1 VGLARRTQKET
12 KKINIMEQ
20 KTKVL
25 LWVGGGAIAIVGGYL
40 LYDKFKHDSKKN
52 LGDDI
57 DNLIASGGA
66 LPAPSSSLT
75 TSKPSGGSKPKK
87 TAVAYNVFPLK
98 YGSKGTT
105 VRDLQ
110 TALNKHYG
118 TKIDVDGDWG
128 DQTRDALKAK
138 GLPTTIDV
146 QALAKIT
153 AGTYGKKADSGS
165 NKKDEKKDDKK
176 PSVSHAQIALD
187 LERALEINDI
197 NGTIRALSKIKGIMN
212 YIKVNEKFKNRNVG
226 NYNKA
231 TIPTALNRVFPE
243 DPERKRYRSQLY
255 TIGLKWKNDK
265 WALAG
270 FSGTPSGRL
279 ITIERAKVWNATGK
293 FMVVPRSTIIG
304 TFISARN
311 GLTEFQTLDGKQ
323 LYINTTQIKYHD

>member
-1 VGLARRTQKET
+1 
-12 KKINIMEQ
+12 MEQ

-25 LWVGGGAIAIVGGYL
+25 LWVGGGVIAIVGGYL
-40 LYDKFKHDSKKN
+40 LYDKLKHDSKKN

-57 DNLIASGGA
+57 DDLISSGTA
-66 LPAPSSSLT
+66 LPAPATSST
-75 TSKPSGGSKPKK
+75 TSKPSGGSKLKK
-87 TAVAYNVFPLK
+87 PAIAYNVFPLK

-118 TKIDVDGDWG
+118 AKIDVDGDWG

-138 GLPTTIDV
+138 GFPITIDV
-146 QALAKIT
+146 QTLAKIA
-153 AGTYGKKADSGS
+153 AGTYGKKQDSES
-165 NKKDEKKDDKK
+165 DKKNDDKDTKK

-197 NGTIRALSKIKGIMN
+197 MGTLRALSKIKGIMN
-212 YIKVNEKFKNRNVG
+212 YIQVNEKFKNRNVKQW
-226 NYNKA
+226 NKA
-231 TIPTALNRVFPE
+231 TIPTALDRVFPF
-243 DPERKRYRSQLY
+243 DPERKKYRAQLY

-270 FSGTPSGRL
+270 LSGAPSGRL

-293 FMVVPRSTIIG
+293 FMIVPRSTIIG

-311 GLTEFQTLDGKQ
+311 GLTEFQTLDGKR